1 MIIPVTSD
9 LDVALTENHV
19 RPRSIYIVGSSPID
33 NESNHRSTVAL
44 VHKIIHA
51 QLRII
56 FFLDLRREMN
66 P

>member
-19 RPRSIYIVGSSPID
+19 RPRSIYIVGSSLID

-56 FFLDLRREMN
+56 FLLDLRREMN

>member
-19 RPRSIYIVGSSPID
+19 RPRSIYIVGSAPID

-51 QLRII
+51 QLRIF

>member
-19 RPRSIYIVGSSPID
+19 RPRSIYIVGSAPID

>member
-19 RPRSIYIVGSSPID
+19 RPRSIYIVGSAPID

-56 FFLDLRREMN
+56 FFLIYVEK
-66 P
+66 